1 MARKGKIFNRLGRP
15 KLLRKMISR
24 TETVVGVVLLL
35 SIIAMTVWLVEQRDH
50 YDPGERDIETSL
62 LVAQSVEDNLYKTPL
77 KRWRDPTLVEN
88 GTVVVRLGPFDPSLL
103 SGGWRANGDPQLFD
117 RDNLF
122 EKINGQAA
130 QYLKFGFEKLQ
141 VLQLE
146 HPTSGRYVDV
156 YLYDQGTFEGG
167 LGVYQ
172 ELRGNKPVRQEGSV
186 QYTSNSLGAIG
197 ICGSLFFQITAD
209 ESGAMVEEMTAR
221 VVTSL
226 SQRNID
232 DSLPDGYATFHQG
245 MQIEFDRIAYQ
256 PTNVFQ
262 YRFASNF
269 WFASI
274 EGDEDARFFIHSAV
288 SDAAAQQLFEQL
300 HRELLEDYD
309 VIDSSPGQLLLKHQ
323 FLETYFG
330 LALEGVHLFGIE
342 RHSDRSAAEAQLAS
356 LRLRLTGP
364 VPTQDWEADGGDEP
378 GYDTEQEGEN

>member
-15 KLLRKMISR
+15 KLLRKVISR
-24 TETVVGVVLLL
+24 TETVVGMVLLL
-35 SIIAMTVWLVEQRDH
+35 SIIAMAVWLIEQRDH

-62 LVAQSVEDNLYKTPL
+62 LIAQSVEDNLYKTPL
-77 KRWRDPTLVEN
+77 KRWRDPTLAEN
-88 GTVVVRLGPFDPSLL
+88 DTVVVRLGPFDQSLL
-103 SGGWRANGDPQLFD
+103 SGGWRAHGDPQIFD

-122 EKINGQAA
+122 EKINGQAE
-130 QYLKFGFEKLQ
+130 QYLKFGFEELQ

-146 HPTSGRYVDV
+146 HPASGRYVDV

-186 QYTSNSLGAIG
+186 QHTTSSMGAIG

-209 ESGAMVEEMTAR
+209 EPGAMVEEMTAR
-221 VVTSL
+221 VVASL
-226 SQRNID
+226 SERNID
-232 DSLPDGYATFHQG
+232 DSLPDGYATLHQE

-274 EGDEDARFFIHSAV
+274 EGDEVARIFIHSAV

-309 VIDSSPGQLLLKHQ
+309 VIDSSPGQILLKHQ

-330 LALEGVHLFGIE
+330 LAQEGIHLFGIE
-342 RHSDRSAAEAQLAS
+342 RHSDRLAAEAQLAS
-356 LRLRLTGP
+356 LRLQLTGP
-364 VPTQDWEADGGDEP
+364 VPTQELEADGGDEP

>member
-15 KLLRKMISR
+15 KLLRKVISR

-35 SIIAMTVWLVEQRDH
+35 SIVAMAAWLIEQRDH

-62 LVAQSVEDNLYKTPL
+62 LVAQSVEDNLYKTSL

-88 GTVVVRLGPFDPSLL
+88 GTVLVRLGPFDPSLL
-103 SGGWRANGDPQLFD
+103 SGGWRANGDPQVFD
-117 RDNLF
+117 RDHLF
-122 EKINGQAA
+122 EKINGQAE

-146 HPTSGRYVDV
+146 HPASGRYVDV

-172 ELRGNKPVRQEGSV
+172 EMRGNKPVKQEGSV
-186 QYTSNSLGAIG
+186 QYTANSLGAIG

-209 ESGAMVEEMTAR
+209 EPGAMVEEMTAR
-221 VVTSL
+221 VVAAL
-226 SQRNID
+226 SQRNIGGP
-232 DSLPDGYATFHQG
+232 LPAGYVTLHQG
-245 MQIEFDRIAYQ
+245 MQIGFDRIAYQ

-274 EGDEDARFFIHSAV
+274 EGAKDARIFMHSAV

-300 HRELLEDYD
+300 HRELLEDYH

-323 FLETYFG
+323 FLETFFG
-330 LALEGVHLFGIE
+330 LAQEGVHLFGIE
-342 RHSDRSAAEAQLAS
+342 RQPDRSAAEAQLAS
-356 LRLRLTGP
+356 LRLRLTGTA
-364 VPTQDWEADGGDEP
+364 PTQDWEADGGDAP